1 MAVGTAAP
9 CHCAHASFD
18 HALIRC
24 GCTNDRAHKHHDDP
38 MKNADDAFHR
48 VWCCTCGT
56 YCSKDA
62 HCPLPL
68 PELQASSGT
77 AAMQKKLPRPF
88 LVRLPLQILSLP
100 MCTCSSYSFFTFSSF
115 RPSSFSSDP
124 RRFSTSSLYCFAQPC
139 FKARAQMWLC
149 HLLSFRSVVF
159 LALLAWKPH
168 HQSEARPCILEPG
181 EGGCERTLNAANPNV
196 QCNINPMPF
205 KNLRAGRRS
214 NLRRSLGHKIT
225 YAGPSRPAPCLA
237 LRIPKP
243 LNVGTSFVIP
253 LCTFPPFPTL
263 IRQKIDTSSPLRS
276 LSLFPSPSLMYSTSL
291 SSGSSFTYRYP
302 HNI

>member
-100 MCTCSSYSFFTFSSF
+100 MSRSVRLLSPPTPRGSQLLLCIALPNLVLKRVLKCGSATFF
-115 RPSSFSSDP
+115 PSDLW
-124 RRFSTSSLYCFAQPC
+124 SSLRSWLGSLTT
-139 FKARAQMWLC
+139 RA
-149 HLLSFRSVVF
+149 
-159 LALLAWKPH
+159 K
-168 HQSEARPCILEPG
+168 
-181 EGGCERTLNAANPNV
+181 
-196 QCNINPMPF
+196 
-205 KNLRAGRRS
+205 RAPVSS
-214 NLRRSLGHKIT
+214 NQEKVAVSAH
-225 YAGPSRPAPCLA
+225 
-237 LRIPKP
+237 
-243 LNVGTSFVIP
+243 
-253 LCTFPPFPTL
+253 
-263 IRQKIDTSSPLRS
+263 
-276 LSLFPSPSLMYSTSL
+276 
-291 SSGSSFTYRYP
+291 
-302 HNI
+302 